1 MVRSGGAIVIRSI
14 VLRALILLV
23 RIEVVKEKV
32 IIFYSVL
39 KMIDNF
45 LLLVYL
51 DTKAATL
58 VEDVLIVFHDMVNF
72 TRKTASTSDN
82 QLPFSL
88 ERILTCLF
96 LPPTG
101 CVLGRSAILQ
111 KFI

>member
-1 MVRSGGAIVIRSI
+1 MVRSSAVVIRAI

-39 KMIDNF
+39 KMINYF

-58 VEDVLIVFHDMVNF
+58 IEDILVILHDMVHF
-72 TRKTASTSDN
+72 ARKTASTSDN

-88 ERILTCLF
+88 KRILACLF
-96 LPPTG
+96 IPSN
-101 CVLGRSAILQ
+101 R
-111 KFI
+111 

>member
-1 MVRSGGAIVIRSI
+1 MVRSSAVVIRTI
-14 VLRALILLV
+14 VLRARILLV

-39 KMIDNF
+39 KMINYF

-58 VEDVLIVFHDMVNF
+58 IEDILVVLHHMVHF
-72 TRKTASTSDN
+72 ARKTASTSDN

-88 ERILTCLF
+88 ERILARLF
-96 LPPTG
+96 ISSTG
-101 CVLGRSAILQ
+101 FTLSHFAVLQ
-111 KFI
+111 KFV

>member
-1 MVRSGGAIVIRSI
+1 MVRSSAVVIRAI

-39 KMIDNF
+39 KMINYF

-58 VEDVLIVFHDMVNF
+58 IEDIFVILHHMVHF

-88 ERILTCLF
+88 KRILASLF
-96 LPPTG
+96 IPST
-101 CVLGRSAILQ
+101 R
-111 KFI
+111 

>member
-1 MVRSGGAIVIRSI
+1 MVRGCAVVIRTT

-23 RIEVVKEKV
+23 RVEVVKQKV

-39 KMIDNF
+39 KMINYF

-58 VEDVLIVFHDMVNF
+58 IEDVLIIFHHMVHF
-72 TRKTASTSDN
+72 ARKTASTSDN

-88 ERILTCLF
+88 ERILTRLF
-96 LPPTG
+96 IPST
-101 CVLGRSAILQ
+101 R
-111 KFI
+111 